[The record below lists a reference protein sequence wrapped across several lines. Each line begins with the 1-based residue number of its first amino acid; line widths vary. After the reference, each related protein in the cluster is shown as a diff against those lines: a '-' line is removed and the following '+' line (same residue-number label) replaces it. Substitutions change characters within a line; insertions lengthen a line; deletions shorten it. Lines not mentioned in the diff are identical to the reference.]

1 MSEKRE
7 HNILEA
13 GRRAIHSVGLSFSDE
28 IKAICAPRL
37 EAAFQRMH
45 NGETT
50 AAQEEARMLRFYLNE
65 IRAIKAR
72 QRLREAKIER
82 QDDDY

>member
-1 MSEKRE
+1 
-7 HNILEA
+7 
-13 GRRAIHSVGLSFSDE
+13 
-28 IKAICAPRL
+28 
-37 EAAFQRMH
+37 MH

>member
-1 MSEKRE
+1 MSQKRE

-13 GRRAIHSVGLSFSDE
+13 GRRAIHSVGFEFSDE
-28 IKAICAPRL
+28 IRTFCEPRL

-65 IRAIKAR
+65 IRELKKR
-72 QRLREAKIER
+72 RLENRE
-82 QDDDY
+82 

>member
-13 GRRAIHSVGLSFSDE
+13 GRRAIHSVGLEFSDD
-28 IKAICAPRL
+28 IKAFCAPRL

-50 AAQEEARMLRFYLNE
+50 SAQEQARMLRFYLNE
-65 IRAIKAR
+65 IRALKKR
-72 QRLREAKIER
+72 RLEENG
-82 QDDDY
+82 QH